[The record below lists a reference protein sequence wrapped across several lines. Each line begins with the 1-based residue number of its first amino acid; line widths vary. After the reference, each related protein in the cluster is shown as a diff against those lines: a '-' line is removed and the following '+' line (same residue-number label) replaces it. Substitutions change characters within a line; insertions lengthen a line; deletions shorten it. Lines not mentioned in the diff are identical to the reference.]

1 MRTATFEGTK
11 KIYYPDEVAF
21 CFNPNILKVE
31 TSNEVTVVI
40 KVEESGLK
48 GVFDATFDRTF
59 RITKKPWYT
68 DKRQYDEGIVELD
81 LSPYM
86 RALFDIDRKSMVV
99 SHVIMVNVKTSAAEF
114 NFQMTGIWG
123 AINIGEEFN
132 PPRTV
137 TWFSKFPF
145 TVTIFD
151 NGIKHVDVVEVP
163 ETVKVVEDDSEC
175 GVYLRW
181 IDRHG
186 FYQYWL
192 FQQGENENKSDEY
205 GDRLYDNFSDGQYGY
220 YGVSRSQGKTMEK
233 SFKACAP
240 LVDKRTFGVLLSVH
254 SSPLVDMYVGETW
267 VPVNVSAATTVDN
280 GNDLQDFEITV
291 TLPDIVS
298 QVL

>member
-40 KVEESGLK
+40 SVEGGGLT
-48 GVFDATFDRTF
+48 GVFDSTFDRTF
-59 RITKKPWYT
+59 RITKKPWFT
-68 DKRQYDEGIVELD
+68 DKRQYDEGLVELD

-86 RALFDIDRKSMVV
+86 RALFDIDRNSMVG
-99 SHVIMVNVKTSAAEF
+99 SNLIKVKVTTSSSEF
-114 NFQMTGIWG
+114 DFQMTGIWG
-123 AINIGEEFN
+123 AINIGEKFN
-132 PPRTV
+132 QPRTV

-151 NGIKHVDVVEVP
+151 GSIKHVDVVEVP
-163 ETVKVVEDDSEC
+163 DTVKIVENDSEC

-192 FQQGENENKSDEY
+192 FQEGENENKSEEY
-205 GDRLYDNFSDGQYGY
+205 GERLYDNFSDGQYSY
-220 YGVSRSQGKTMEK
+220 YGVSWMQGKTLEK
-233 SFKACAP
+233 SFKVCAP
-240 LVDKRTFGVLLSVH
+240 LVNKDTFGMLLSVH
-254 SSPLVDMYVGETW
+254 SSPLVDMYENGTW
-267 VPVNVSAATTVDN
+267 IPVNVSAATTVDN

-291 TLPDIVS
+291 IMPDIIS